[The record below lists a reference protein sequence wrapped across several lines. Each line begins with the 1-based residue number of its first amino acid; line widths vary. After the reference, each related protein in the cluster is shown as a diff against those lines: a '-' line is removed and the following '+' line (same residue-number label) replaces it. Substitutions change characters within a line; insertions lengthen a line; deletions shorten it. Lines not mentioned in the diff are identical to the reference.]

1 MRALDAARVSR
12 VAERWGAER
21 DRENA
26 QRQNSQRVLTPAR
39 VTREPPASATPRRP
53 PRASSGLAQTR
64 ARSPISQ
71 IPVARLVTAGGHDRD
86 ERHSTWLELFF
97 DLVFVA
103 AIAQLSSSLAGQPTA
118 AGLVRFAGLFVVV
131 WWVWVE
137 LTTYADR
144 FDTDD
149 QFHHLAMLLAMLLAV
164 GLAAA
169 VPGAFRG
176 HTAPFAIAYALLKGE
191 QLVLY
196 ERARRQ
202 VPEARRLYGRYV
214 FAGSVSAC
222 LWLGS
227 LTLAGPARY
236 ALWAVAI
243 LVEMA
248 APWLSVGVARAAPTN
263 VSHLPERFG
272 TFLLIVLGES
282 VANLV
287 GAATQRPWT
296 VALGVVLAAA
306 FTTIAAMWWISF
318 NAIDHAF
325 VRRGLRATLGYIYVQ
340 LPLVAGIAA
349 ASAGLHRAILAAAGA
364 GAIPIAPRAAIY
376 GGTGIY
382 LLASAALPAADR
394 GRRSRQIRL
403 AAAAASFG
411 LVLMGAVVAPVFLVP
426 ALALILVGEI
436 WLDARPRRTDAS
448 RPPSWQPSAIG
459 PDLAQES

>member
-1 MRALDAARVSR
+1 V
-12 VAERWGAER
+12 
-21 DRENA
+21 
-26 QRQNSQRVLTPAR
+26 
-39 VTREPPASATPRRP
+39 
-53 PRASSGLAQTR
+53 
-64 ARSPISQ
+64 
-71 IPVARLVTAGGHDRD
+71 PVARLVTAGGHDRD

-103 AIAQLSSSLAGQPTA
+103 AIAQLSSSLASKPTA
-118 AGLVRFAGLFVVV
+118 AGLATFAGLFVVV

-149 QFHHLAMLLAMLLAV
+149 LFHRLAMLLAMLLAV

-202 VPEARRLYGRYV
+202 VPDARSLYGRYV
-214 FAGSVSAC
+214 LAGSLSAG

-227 LTLAGPARY
+227 LMFAGWARY

-243 LVEMA
+243 LAEMA
-248 APWLSVGVARAAPTN
+248 APWLSVGAARAAPTS

-296 VALGVVLAAA
+296 LALGVVLAAA
-306 FTTIAAMWWISF
+306 FATIASMWWISF

-325 VRRGLRATLGYIYVQ
+325 VRRGLTATLGYIYLQ

-382 LLASAALPAADR
+382 LLASAALPAASR
-394 GRRSRQIRL
+394 GRHTRQIRL
-403 AAAAASFG
+403 AAAVASFG
-411 LVLMGAVVAPVFLVP
+411 LVLMGAIVAPVFLVP
-426 ALALILVGEI
+426 ALALILVTEI
-436 WLDARPRRTDAS
+436 WLDAPPRRTDGS
-448 RPPSWQPSAIG
+448 RSWQLSTLG

>member
-1 MRALDAARVSR
+1 M
-12 VAERWGAER
+12 
-21 DRENA
+21 
-26 QRQNSQRVLTPAR
+26 
-39 VTREPPASATPRRP
+39 
-53 PRASSGLAQTR
+53 R

-71 IPVARLVTAGGHDRD
+71 MPVARLVTADGHDRD

-118 AGLVRFAGLFVVV
+118 AGLARFAGLFLVV

-149 QFHHLAMLLAMLLAV
+149 LFHRVAMLLAMLLAV

-176 HTAPFAIAYALLKGE
+176 HTAPFAIAYVLLKAE
-191 QLVLY
+191 QVALY

-202 VPEARRLYGRYV
+202 VPDARSLCGRYV
-214 FAGSVSAC
+214 LAGSVSAG

-227 LTLAGPARY
+227 LALTGGARY

-243 LVEMA
+243 LAEMA
-248 APWLSVGVARAAPTN
+248 APWLSVRAARAAPTN
-263 VSHLPERFG
+263 VSHLPERLG
-272 TFLLIVLGES
+272 TFLLIVLGVS

-306 FTTIAAMWWISF
+306 FATIAAMWWISF
-318 NAIDHAF
+318 NTIHHSVID
-325 VRRGLRATLGYIYVQ
+325 RDRLTTLGYTYAQ
-340 LPLVAGIAA
+340 LPMVAGIAA

-382 LLASAALPAADR
+382 LLAAAALPASN
-394 GRRSRQIRL
+394 RRRHTRQIRL
-403 AAAAASFG
+403 AAALASFG
-411 LVLMGAVVAPVFLVP
+411 LVLMGAIVAPVFLVP
-426 ALALILVGEI
+426 ALALILVTEI
-436 WLDARPRRTDAS
+436 WLDSYPRYSEGSPS
-448 RPPSWQPSAIG
+448 RHWQPSALDRELG
-459 PDLAQES
+459 DPAMNFAELGGLSVEGRSA

>member
-1 MRALDAARVSR
+1 MRAH
-12 VAERWGAER
+12 
-21 DRENA
+21 
-26 QRQNSQRVLTPAR
+26 
-39 VTREPPASATPRRP
+39 
-53 PRASSGLAQTR
+53 
-64 ARSPISQ
+64 SPISQ
-71 IPVARLVTAGGHDRD
+71 VPVARLVTAGGHDRD

-118 AGLVRFAGLFVVV
+118 AGLARFGGLFVVV

-144 FDTDD
+144 FDSDD
-149 QFHHLAMLLAMLLAV
+149 LFHRLAMLLAMLLAV

-202 VPEARRLYGRYV
+202 VRDARSLYGRYV
-214 FAGSVSAC
+214 MAGSLSAG

-227 LTLAGPARY
+227 LMLVGGARY
-236 ALWAVAI
+236 ALWALAI
-243 LVEMA
+243 LAEMA
-248 APWLSVGVARAAPTN
+248 APWLSVGAARAAPTN

-306 FTTIAAMWWISF
+306 FVTIAAIWWISF

-325 VRRGLRATLGYIYVQ
+325 LDRGLLATLGYIYLQ

-364 GAIPIAPRAAIY
+364 GAIPTAPRAAIY

-382 LLASAALPAADR
+382 LLASAALPAVNR
-394 GRRSRQIRL
+394 GRHTRHVRL

-411 LVLMGAVVAPVFLVP
+411 LVAMGAIVAPVFLVP
-426 ALALILVGEI
+426 ALALILVTEI
-436 WLDARPRRTDAS
+436 WLDARPRRSNGS
-448 RPPSWQPSAIG
+448 RSHSWQPSTLG

>member
-1 MRALDAARVSR
+1 MRA
-12 VAERWGAER
+12 GK
-21 DRENA
+21 
-26 QRQNSQRVLTPAR
+26 
-39 VTREPPASATPRRP
+39 
-53 PRASSGLAQTR
+53 
-64 ARSPISQ
+64 PISQ
-71 IPVARLVTAGGHDRD
+71 VPVARLVTAGGHDRD

-118 AGLVRFAGLFVVV
+118 AGLARFAGLFIVV

-149 QFHHLAMLLAMLLAV
+149 LFHRLAMLLAMLLAV

-176 HTAPFAIAYALLKGE
+176 HTAPFAIAYVLLKGE

-202 VPEARRLYGRYV
+202 VPNARSLYGRYV
-214 FAGSVSAC
+214 LAGSVSAG

-227 LTLAGPARY
+227 LMLPDAPRY

-248 APWLSVGVARAAPTN
+248 APWLSVGAARAAPMN

-306 FTTIAAMWWISF
+306 FATIAAMWWISF
-318 NAIDHAF
+318 NTIDHS
-325 VRRGLRATLGYIYVQ
+325 VVGRGRLSTLGYMYVQ
-340 LPLVAGIAA
+340 LPMVAGIAA
-349 ASAGLHRAILAAAGA
+349 ASAGLHRAILAAAGG

-382 LLASAALPAADR
+382 LLAAAALPALN
-394 GRRSRQIRL
+394 RSRHAREIRL
-403 AAAAASFG
+403 AAAVASFG
-411 LVLMGAVVAPVFLVP
+411 LVLMGAIVAPVFLVP
-426 ALALILVGEI
+426 ALALILVTEI
-436 WLDARPRRTDAS
+436 WLDARPRKTDGS
-448 RPPSWQPSAIG
+448 RSLYWQLSAPG

>member
-1 MRALDAARVSR
+1 V
-12 VAERWGAER
+12 
-21 DRENA
+21 
-26 QRQNSQRVLTPAR
+26 
-39 VTREPPASATPRRP
+39 
-53 PRASSGLAQTR
+53 
-64 ARSPISQ
+64 
-71 IPVARLVTAGGHDRD
+71 PVARLVTAGGHDRD

-103 AIAQLSSSLAGQPTA
+103 AIAQLSSSLAGEPTA
-118 AGLVRFAGLFVVV
+118 AGLARFAGLFVVV

-144 FDTDD
+144 FDSDD
-149 QFHHLAMLLAMLLAV
+149 LFHRLAMLLAMLLAV

-191 QLVLY
+191 QLLLY

-202 VPEARRLYGRYV
+202 VPEARSLYGRYV
-214 FAGSVSAC
+214 LAGSLSAG

-227 LTLAGPARY
+227 LMFAGAARY
-236 ALWAVAI
+236 GLWAVAI
-243 LVEMA
+243 LAEMA
-248 APWLSVGVARAAPTN
+248 APWLSVGAARAAPTN

-306 FTTIAAMWWISF
+306 FATIAAMWWISF
-318 NAIDHAF
+318 NTIDHAF
-325 VRRGLRATLGYIYVQ
+325 VRRGHLATLGYIYLQ

-349 ASAGLHRAILAAAGA
+349 ASAGLHRGILAAAGA
-364 GAIPIAPRAAIY
+364 GAIPTAPRAAIY

-382 LLASAALPAADR
+382 LLAVAALPALNG
-394 GRRSRQIRL
+394 GRHSRRIRL
-403 AAAAASFG
+403 AAAVASFG
-411 LVLMGAVVAPVFLVP
+411 LVLMGAIVAPVYLVP
-426 ALALILVGEI
+426 ALAVILFAEI
-436 WLDARPRRTDAS
+436 WLDGRPRPSDGPRSAYWQV
-448 RPPSWQPSAIG
+448 RPLR
-459 PDLAQES
+459 PDLAPES